1 MEFEIISVDFFA
13 DFGFFKKPDVNDTIF
28 LTYNFIHKPAILGI
42 LGAILGL
49 SGHTKE
55 GELPEYYQELKDI
68 KIGIQ
73 PIGKSQEN
81 GNFEKIIVKYNDS
94 TGFSNQSDRNGATLN
109 VKEQILVRPSYRIYF
124 KLEKNHKYSDE
135 LKKRLGGGKGVF
147 VPYFG
152 KNEFH
157 CWWKKSDE
165 NSDSFDKYD
174 VRGVKS
180 GEFKI
185 STIFSKPEEKTL
197 KDLKKI
203 IAFSLTAG
211 LKETYSKTF
220 AIFER
225 LPIGFDETLKQYS
238 ELQEFIYTNLI
249 FEKSKFPDTNDFY
262 EVKLENSSVEE
273 WNVIYM
279 L

>member
-1 MEFEIISVDFFA
+1 MEFEIISVDFCA
-13 DFGFFKKPDVNDTIF
+13 DFGFFKKPDINDTIF

-109 VKEQILVRPSYRIYF
+109 TKEQILVKPSYRIYF
-124 KLEKNHKYSDE
+124 KLHKNHKYSDE
-135 LKKRLGGGKGVF
+135 LKKRLKKGQCVF

-157 CWWKKSDE
+157 CWWENFNEYHVKNVESDE
-165 NSDSFDKYD
+165 F
-174 VRGVKS
+174 
-180 GEFKI
+180 EI

-197 KDLKKI
+197 KDLKRI
-203 IAFSLTAG
+203 VAFGLTAG
-211 LKETYSKTF
+211 LKETYDKSF

-238 ELQEFIYTNLI
+238 ELQEFIYTNLV

-262 EVKLENSSVEE
+262 EVKSNEISGEKR
-273 WNVIYM
+273 NVIY
-279 L
+279 LF